1 MSPHVGPSWHQIGS
15 KLAPSWPM
23 LAQVDP
29 SEPKLAPRWPQ
40 DGAKLAHVGSCWPE
54 VGPMMAYLP
63 KCRGSPS
70 DLSSIHLF
78 CTILQ
83 FRFGTCCQE
92 RVSRHE
98 SHIKNGHH
106 ESHIKHDHPL
116 ACDLWDCSNLVLLSS
131 CLAMSFLSKRFIQT
145 FPPGVPVDVSFL
157 LLHLF
162 RALHEGTLV
171 STW

>member
-40 DGAKLAHVGSCWPE
+40 DAAKLAHVGSCWPE
-54 VGPMMAYLP
+54 VGP
-63 KCRGSPS
+63 
-70 DLSSIHLF
+70 
-78 CTILQ
+78 
-83 FRFGTCCQE
+83 CQE
-92 RVSRHE
+92 RVSRRFESVASCNHESHIKNGHHE

-116 ACDLWDCSNLVLLSS
+116 ACDLWDCSNVVLLSS
-131 CLAMSFLSKRFIQT
+131 CLARSFLSKRFIQT

-171 STW
+171 RT

>member
-1 MSPHVGPSWHQIGS
+1 MFQVSPNWPHVGPKI
-15 KLAPSWPM
+15 APSWPM
-23 LAQVDP
+23 LVHVG
-29 SEPKLAPRWPQ
+29 PKLAP
-40 DGAKLAHVGSCWPE
+40 CWPIFQSVAKDCQGVHE
-54 VGPMMAYLP
+54 
-63 KCRGSPS
+63 
-70 DLSSIHLF
+70 
-78 CTILQ
+78 
-83 FRFGTCCQE
+83 GTGCQE

-157 LLHLF
+157 SLHLF

-171 STW
+171 MCMIEYIQQQQKQHRQQQLQQQFQQQL